1 MPFLHDL
8 TPTGGHSA
16 AGKTFD
22 TLPNHIS
29 NNFIFANYGSSE
41 GIDNDDGSSSYY
53 IDSNVFYW
61 ADGFK
66 VSSPLGFLA
75 LSLSLSLFLSL
86 PRHPLTAP
94 SLPPPP
100 PPLRWIMGD
109 TTRNSQ
115 TM

>member
-75 LSLSLSLFLSL
+75 LSLPPSFSVSFSPSPPSHRSFL
-86 PRHPLTAP
+86 T
-94 SLPPPP
+94 

>member
-75 LSLSLSLFLSL
+75 LSLSLFLSL
-86 PRHPLTAP
+86 PRHPLTA
-94 SLPPPP
+94 
-100 PPLRWIMGD
+100 
-109 TTRNSQ
+109 Q
-115 TM
+115 